1 MVSDIAQF
9 LDAKG
14 GVGVL
19 SAVSD
24 GDKTNTEIQQAV
36 NVTTST
42 LSSRLTEAENIGLIE
57 GSNTERYDRR
67 TVAYSLTS
75 LGRYVTLQL
84 ADENA
89 ITNYWKMVAYE
100 ELVDDG
106 VEQVKETLDENME
119 SMEMMPDRMD
129 PDPVYSLPDVDRNQ
143 IQSKVKD
150 SAQTDE
156 NESGD
161 RKQENTDGN
170 PYVSSGSNTLSSEQD
185 SSEDSTSKTSL
196 SDWNGENKE

>member
-57 GSNTERYDRR
+57 GSSTERYDRR

-84 ADENA
+84 ADENV

-119 SMEMMPDRMD
+119 SMEMIPDRTN

-143 IQSKVKD
+143 VQSEVKN

-161 RKQENTDGN
+161 EEQENTDGN
-170 PYVSSGSNTLSSEQD
+170 PYVSSGSNILSSEQD

-196 SDWNGENKE
+196 SDWNKG